1 MYLQVTKLTEF
12 LIDNCPQLFGED
24 ALALYGDSD
33 EDELSD
39 NQGNAYALEFRLPI
53 HFNVDEVSTVSDVP

>member
-12 LIDNCPQLFGED
+12 LIDNCLQIFGED

-39 NQGNAYALEFRLPI
+39 NQGNFFL
-53 HFNVDEVSTVSDVP
+53 NVVF

>member
-12 LIDNCPQLFGED
+12 LIDNCPQIFGED
-24 ALALYGDSD
+24 VLALYGDSD

-39 NQGNAYALEFRLPI
+39 NQGNFFFKCSLLGCLYTGVKIANSF
-53 HFNVDEVSTVSDVP
+53 

>member
-12 LIDNCPQLFGED
+12 FIDNCPQIFGED

-39 NQGNAYALEFRLPI
+39 NQGTFLI
-53 HFNVDEVSTVSDVP
+53 NVVF